1 MLRNPVSERNTTMRL
16 HWNQFKVSRRLY
28 NPDFDL
34 THPTPKDCT
43 TRYPIGTYSC
53 VRGRIQLT
61 RLVRRHF
68 ARKYTP
74 TFLIVL
80 TR

>member
-1 MLRNPVSERNTTMRL
+1 MISKRV
-16 HWNQFKVSRRLY
+16 Y
-28 NPDFDL
+28 NPDFYL
-34 THPTPKDCT
+34 THPSQGDCT
-43 TRYPIGTYSC
+43 SVYPIGTYSC
-53 VRGRIQLT
+53 VKGRVRLT
-61 RLVRRHF
+61 RLVRRHL